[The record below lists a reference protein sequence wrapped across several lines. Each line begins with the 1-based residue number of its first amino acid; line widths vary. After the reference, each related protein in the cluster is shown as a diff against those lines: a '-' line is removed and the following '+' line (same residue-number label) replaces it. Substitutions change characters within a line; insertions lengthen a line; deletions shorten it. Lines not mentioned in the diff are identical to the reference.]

1 MLRLLSCRKGT
12 AAIEMAFVLPVLL
25 LIILGILE
33 FGRAMWTRQTMQFA
47 VEQAARSALAD
58 STLTSSQIVTLVDN
72 NLLGMQGVTPTV
84 VASSSASQVS
94 ITASYTFSFLVP
106 GLLPFGPL
114 VLTAQC
120 VTPR

>member
-1 MLRLLSCRKGT
+1 MSRLLSCRKGT

-72 NLLGMQGVTPTV
+72 NLLGMQGVTPTG
-84 VASSSASQVS
+84 VASSNASQVS

-120 VTPR
+120 VMPR